1 MAHEILMLG
10 TGNAFLPHGRHHS
23 FCCIDRKHIIDA
35 PPTALAGLRRAG
47 IKISDIETI
56 FVTHVHGD
64 HVFGFPFLLLERRYI
79 SDREMLKPLTIV
91 GSKLV
96 KERLWQLCQL
106 AFPGSLEE
114 IFQTISWIEETTGT
128 VNEWSFER
136 FKVNHDISVDP
147 HGYRL
152 QHSSGANLVH
162 SGDTGPCEELYQA
175 IERSNIAI
183 VEMGVPEWVEIDGHH
198 KPSHIE
204 SLSQRVPDTK
214 LLLTHTY
221 LDMKDSEF
229 EVLTSKDYPVFN
241 DNVIHAHD
249 GICLK
254 WNGQNWKA

>member
-35 PPTALAGLRRAG
+35 PPTALASLRRAG
-47 IKISDIETI
+47 IAISEIETI

-79 SDREMLKPLTIV
+79 SDREMVKPLTIV

-106 AFPGSLEE
+106 AYPGSLEE
-114 IFQTISWIEETTGT
+114 IFQTINWVQENTGT
-128 VNEWSFER
+128 VNDWAFER
-136 FKVNHDISVDP
+136 FRVNHDASVDP

-152 QHSSGANLVH
+152 EHSSGANLVH
-162 SGDTGPCEELYQA
+162 SGDTGPCEALYRA
-175 IERSNIAI
+175 IERSSIAVI
-183 VEMGVPEWVEIDGHH
+183 EMGIPEWVQSEEHH

-204 SLSQRVPDTK
+204 ALSHQVPNTK

-221 LDMKDSEF
+221 LDMRDSQYD
-229 EVLTSKDYPVFN
+229 VLMSNEYPQFSS
-241 DNVIHAHD
+241 NVTHAHD
-249 GICLK
+249 GISLI
-254 WNGQNWKA
+254 WNGNTWN